1 MSAMDA
7 RQTADRLIKEV
18 SKSVIGYENE
28 AKLLLACLIAGGHAL
43 IEGYPGLAKTTL
55 VKAFAKALSLSFS
68 RVQFTP
74 DLLPSDITGSLIF
87 NPKIGDFEV
96 RFGPIFANIVLA
108 DEVNRA
114 PPKVQSAL
122 LEAMQEGQ
130 VTIGGKSYELPKP
143 FMIIATQ
150 NPIELEGTYPLPEA
164 QLDRFMIRIRLGYP
178 GDEVEL
184 RLAEDVDLGS
194 VDSVNAVLSGEDIMN
209 LRSLMRSVH
218 VDASVI
224 KYIVNLVRATRS
236 AHDVKLGASP
246 RTTQALSKL
255 VRAWA
260 LLNGRDYVIP
270 DDVKLLA
277 PYVLNHR
284 VITTGVD
291 PNVVIRQL
299 LQQVPTPL
307 MERVLHKS

>member
-1 MSAMDA
+1 
-7 RQTADRLIKEV
+7 
-18 SKSVIGYENE
+18 
-28 AKLLLACLIAGGHAL
+28 
-43 IEGYPGLAKTTL
+43 
-55 VKAFAKALSLSFS
+55 
-68 RVQFTP
+68 
-74 DLLPSDITGSLIF
+74 
-87 NPKIGDFEV
+87 
-96 RFGPIFANIVLA
+96 
-108 DEVNRA
+108 
-114 PPKVQSAL
+114 
-122 LEAMQEGQ
+122 
-130 VTIGGKSYELPKP
+130 
-143 FMIIATQ
+143 
-150 NPIELEGTYPLPEA
+150 
-164 QLDRFMIRIRLGYP
+164 MIRIRLGYP

-291 PNVVIRQL
+291 PPNVVIRQL

>member
-1 MSAMDA
+1 MDA